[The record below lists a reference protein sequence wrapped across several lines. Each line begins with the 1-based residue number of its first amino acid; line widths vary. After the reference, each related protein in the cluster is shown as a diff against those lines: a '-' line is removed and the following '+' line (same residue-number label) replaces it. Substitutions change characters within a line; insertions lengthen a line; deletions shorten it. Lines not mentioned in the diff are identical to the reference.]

1 MAYENVLLT
10 KEGKIGVL
18 TINRPDVLNSLN
30 SNLLDELN
38 DAIDSIKKDD
48 DIYVLIITG
57 AGKAFIAGAD
67 IGEMK
72 NFNSDEARTFAEKG
86 INLFRKIELL
96 KIPTIAA
103 VNGFALGGGCELCLS
118 CDIRVASEKAKFGQ
132 PEVGLGIIPGFG
144 GTQRLSRLVGSSMAK
159 ELIFT
164 GDVIDTKKAEKI
176 GLVNKV
182 VPHDYLMSE
191 AFNISSKIVIKGQLS
206 VRYAKESINK
216 GLETDIENGMELEK
230 ELFARCFDTE
240 DQKEGMTAF
249 LERRTPNF
257 NLK

>member
-1 MAYENVLLT
+1 MTYENVLLT
-10 KEGKIGVL
+10 KEGKIGLL

-38 DAIDSIKKDD
+38 DAIDSIERDGD
-48 DIYVLIITG
+48 LYVLIFTG
-57 AGKAFIAGAD
+57 SGKAFIAGAD
-67 IGEMK
+67 IGEM
-72 NFNSDEARTFAEKG
+72 
-86 INLFRKIELL
+86 NLFRKVELL

-118 CDIRVASEKAKFGQ
+118 CDIRIASEKAKFGQ

-144 GTQRLSRLVGSSMAK
+144 GTQRLTRLVGSSVAK

-164 GDVIDTKKAEKI
+164 GEVIDTKRAEKI

-182 VPHDYLMSE
+182 VHHDYLMPE
-191 AFNISSKIVIKGQLS
+191 AFNIASKIVTKGQIS
-206 VRYAKESINK
+206 VRYAKEAINR
-216 GLETDIENGMELEK
+216 GFGQDIEAGMEIEK
-230 ELFARCFDTE
+230 ELFVKCFDTE
-240 DQKEGMTAF
+240 DQKEGMIAF
-249 LERRTPNF
+249 LESRTPSF

>member
-191 AFNISSKIVIKGQLS
+191 AFNISSKIVTKGQLS

>member
-191 AFNISSKIVIKGQLS
+191 AFNISSKIVTKGQLS

-257 NLK
+257 NFK

>member
-1 MAYENVLLT
+1 MTYENVLLT
-10 KEGKIGVL
+10 KEGKIGLL

-38 DAIDSIKKDD
+38 DAIDSIERDGD
-48 DIYVLIITG
+48 LYVLIFTG
-57 AGKAFIAGAD
+57 SGKAFIAGAD

-72 NFNSDEARTFAEKG
+72 DFNSDEARSFANKG
-86 INLFRKIELL
+86 VNLFRKVELL

-118 CDIRVASEKAKFGQ
+118 CDIRIASEKAKFGQ

-144 GTQRLSRLVGSSMAK
+144 GTQRLTRLVGSSVAK

-164 GDVIDTKKAEKI
+164 GEVIDTKRAEKI

-182 VPHDYLMSE
+182 VHHDYLMPE
-191 AFNISSKIVIKGQLS
+191 AFNIASKIVTKGQIS
-206 VRYAKESINK
+206 VRYAKEAINR
-216 GLETDIENGMELEK
+216 GFGQDIEAGMEIEK
-230 ELFARCFDTE
+230 ELFVKCFDTE
-240 DQKEGMTAF
+240 DQKEGMIAF
-249 LERRTPNF
+249 LESRTPSF